1 MAYGELY
8 RFVFEAANGPEV
20 TISVAKKDYTGAVS
34 SRAVGGSAV
43 LKRERSGHILGS
55 SLEWAAEC
63 LVEDEFADLY
73 TSDPT
78 QYRVEVKFGASRVW
92 RGFIT
97 PELYSAPWVNV
108 PYDITLTASDNLS
121 ELKNFDFEEQGDK
134 TVRELLLLLLDK
146 TNQGVTN
153 ITAVSSLSGD
163 GESLI
168 NLTVNVDAMAGSS
181 YYDVLDGLLESL
193 HAYIRLDAGT
203 LSWVVLRETD
213 VSNYSGIS
221 YIGLSSMSG
230 SGQMFP
236 SGNLSAEIAPA
247 RKELTVSEEI
257 HAANVA
263 KSFDSANVL
272 TLRDTPKWITSE
284 YGPTVELT
292 SAPAFAMAGTPE
304 RIDSIAGTLFT
315 KLVSGRR
322 YTLTF
327 RAQNSG
333 FFVGKTV
340 LKWGLLIRDGNG
352 RAIYYYDNGNYT
364 ATYPGN
370 DYPLSQELT
379 PDFAEY
385 SYNFV
390 IPQKVGSS
398 DFAPAQGSFSARCV
412 REGDGATVWSA
423 EAKLADVRLSVSDF
437 PDGLS
442 TRVVLDNSA
451 RSAGDEVNLQFGADM
466 ARARLNAIQ
475 EKKFTSAAITT
486 AQDFNAFMAIDNAL
500 SVATPRLRLS
510 GIVMFKTAAAWRLPE
525 FIRTTHT
532 TADNLDYIVE
542 QYSFNLVTGEIDLS
556 MLSLPAVALS
566 YTELT
571 TSNVYGQSS
580 GGSGSSAGTAGPQ
593 GPKGDKGDTGAA
605 AGFAAPTA
613 SAVYISGG
621 DPTVEVTASGPDT
634 AKKFAFK
641 FWIPKAS
648 EVIDSQARLIVRPR
662 LYIARGLTGE
672 EQDVKSIVVDH
683 PLLISNSYEAVLMV
697 YRRLNKKKTGISQAI
712 GGGTLRMGKKGWFA
726 ALGDKRITDHA
737 AFAFAGG
744 LSSGRLRMKYD
755 DIRDFIVK
763 RFMTDSNHTKAE
775 LWSRNYAQWAA
786 EDNVRRGFGGTYETR
801 KTFGVAVRYVNPAFT
816 ALVDS
821 SKTLSPTTVEL
832 TDSNGNKV
840 PRYIYSDVAPLTVEL
855 QNRGAAKRASMW
867 FGVSR

>member
-8 RFVFEAANGPEV
+8 RFVFDAANGPEV

-78 QYRVEVKFGASRVW
+78 LYQVTVKFGASRVW

-97 PELYSAPWVNV
+97 PELYSAPWVNA
-108 PYDITLTASDNLS
+108 PYDITLTASDNLA
-121 ELKNFDFEEQGDK
+121 ELKNYDFQKQGDK
-134 TVRELLLLLLDK
+134 TVRELLVLLLAK
-146 TNQGVTN
+146 TNQGITN
-153 ITAVSSLSGD
+153 ITAISSLSGD

-168 NLTVNVDAMAGSS
+168 NLTVNVDALAGST
-181 YYDVLDGLLESL
+181 YYDVLDSLLESL
-193 HAYIRLDAGT
+193 HACIWIDSRT
-203 LSWVVLRETD
+203 LSWIVSRETD
-213 VSNYSGIS
+213 IRNYSGIS
-221 YIGLSSMSG
+221 YIALSSLSR

-236 SGNLSAEIAPA
+236 VGNLSMEIEPA

-263 KSFDSANVL
+263 KSFDSANVV

-292 SAPAFAMAGTPE
+292 SAPAYAMAGTPE
-304 RIDSIAGTLFT
+304 RIDSIAGVLFT

-352 RAIYYYDNGNYT
+352 RAIYYDDNGNYT

-390 IPQKVGSS
+390 IPKKVGSS
-398 DFAPAQGSFSARCV
+398 EFAPAQGSFSARCV

-423 EAKLADVRLSVSDF
+423 TAKLADVRLSVSDF

-466 ARARLNAIQ
+466 AQARLNAIQ

-510 GIVMFKTAAAWRLPE
+510 GIVMFKTAADWRFPE

-542 QYSFNLVTGEIDLS
+542 QYSFNLITGEIDLS
-556 MLSLPAVALS
+556 MLSLPAVSLS

-580 GGSGSSAGTAGPQ
+580 GGSGGSSSGSGGSGGSGAP
-593 GPKGDKGDTGAA
+593 GAA
-605 AGFAAPTA
+605 AGFDTPEATATAVDGTTPTA
-613 SAVYISGG
+613 
-621 DPTVEVTASGPDT
+621 TVTASGPDT
-634 AKKFAFK
+634 AKKFSFV
-641 FWIPKAS
+641 FGIPKAT
-648 EVIDSQARLIVRPR
+648 EVIDTNARLRVRPVLR
-662 LYIARGLTGE
+662 VVRGYTEEDIELNILYIE
-672 EQDVKSIVVDH
+672 H
-683 PLLISNSYEAVLMV
+683 PALSSDKYEAVLMV
-697 YRRLNKKKTGISQAI
+697 NRRMNKRRRYFYDGTNTKKVRLA
-712 GGGTLRMGKKGWFA
+712 RKGWFA
-726 ALGDKRITDHA
+726 ALGDKKITDHA
-737 AFAFAGG
+737 AFTVAGFNG
-744 LSSGRLRMKYD
+744 AQGVVMK
-755 DIRDFIVK
+755 ISELRDFIVK
-763 RFMTDSNHTKAE
+763 RFMTDNAHTKAE
-775 LWSRNYAQWAA
+775 LWGRNYAQWAA
-786 EDNVRRGFGGTYETR
+786 ESNVSRGFGSAHAAR
-801 KTFGVAVRYVNPAFT
+801 KTFGIAVRWVNPSFT
-816 ALVDS
+816 ALVDPA
-821 SKTLSPTTVEL
+821 KPLSPTTMEL
-832 TDSNGNKV
+832 TNASGEKV
-840 PRYIYSDVAPLTVEL
+840 QRYIYSDVAPLTVEL
-855 QNRGAAKRASMW
+855 QDKGAAKRASMW
-867 FGVSR
+867 FGVSG

>member
-1 MAYGELY
+1 MIMAYGELY
-8 RFVFEAANGPEV
+8 KFVFDAANGPEV
-20 TISVAKKDYTGAVS
+20 TITVAKKDYSGVAYH
-34 SRAVGGSAV
+34 RAVGGSAV
-43 LKRERSGHILGS
+43 LKREKSGHILGS

-146 TNQGVTN
+146 TNQGMTN

-542 QYSFNLVTGEIDLS
+542 QYSFNLITGEIDLS
-556 MLSLPAVALS
+556 MLSLPAVSLS
-566 YTELT
+566 YTELI
-571 TSNVYGQSS
+571 TSNVYAQSS
-580 GGSGSSAGTAGPQ
+580 GGSGGSSSGSGGSGGSGAP
-593 GPKGDKGDTGAA
+593 GAA
-605 AGFAAPTA
+605 AGFDTPEATATAVDGTTPTA
-613 SAVYISGG
+613 A
-621 DPTVEVTASGPDT
+621 VTASGPDT
-634 AKKFAFK
+634 AKKFSFV
-641 FWIPKAS
+641 FGIPKAT
-648 EVIDSQARLIVRPR
+648 EVTDDSARLQTRPTLR
-662 LYIARGLTGE
+662 MSRGTPE
-672 EQDVKSIVVDH
+672 EQLDVNRIIVSH
-683 PLLISNSYEAVLMV
+683 PLLTSSSYEVVLMR
-697 YRRLNKKKTGISQAI
+697 YRRYNRTKRGEDQHGYRLFIA
-712 GGGTLRMGKKGWFA
+712 RKGWFV
-726 ALGDKRITDHA
+726 ALGDKRITDHS
-737 AFAFAGG
+737 AFTVV
-744 LSSGRLRMKYD
+744 SSGNNGRAVVQVSEL
-755 DIRDFIVK
+755 RDFIVK
-763 RFMTDSNHTKAE
+763 RFMTDSNHTQAE
-775 LWSRNYAQWAA
+775 LFGRTYAQWQA
-786 EDNVRRGFGGTYETR
+786 ESNEQRGFGEKR
-801 KTFGVAVRYVNPAFT
+801 AARQRFGIAVRYANPAFT
-816 ALVDS
+816 ALLDS
-821 SKTLSPTTVEL
+821 DKSLGNTTMEIN
-832 TDSNGNKV
+832 DV
-840 PRYIYSDVAPLTVEL
+840 PRYLYSDVAPIDVMLL
-855 QNRGAAKRASMW
+855 SKGDKKKYAMW
-867 FGVSR
+867 FGLVY

>member
-8 RFVFEAANGPEV
+8 KFVFDAANGPEV
-20 TISVAKKDYTGAVS
+20 TITVSKKDYSGVAYH
-34 SRAVGGSAV
+34 RAVGGSAV
-43 LKRERSGHILGS
+43 LKREKSGHILGS

-146 TNQGVTN
+146 TNQGMTN

-412 REGDGATVWSA
+412 REGEGATVWSA

-542 QYSFNLVTGEIDLS
+542 QYSFNLITGEIDLS
-556 MLSLPAVALS
+556 MLSLPAVSLS

-580 GGSGSSAGTAGPQ
+580 GGSGGSGAP
-593 GPKGDKGDTGAA
+593 GAA
-605 AGFAAPTA
+605 AGFDTPEATATAVDGTTPTA
-613 SAVYISGG
+613 
-621 DPTVEVTASGPDT
+621 TVTASGPDT
-634 AKKFAFK
+634 AKKFSFV
-641 FWIPKAS
+641 FGIPKATK
-648 EVIDSQARLIVRPR
+648 VIDSQARLIVRPR
-662 LYIARGLTGE
+662 LYIARGNGPD
-672 EQDVKSIVVDH
+672 EQDIKKIVIYH
-683 PLLISNSYEAVLMV
+683 PLLTSNNYEAVLMV
-697 YRRLNKKKTGISQAI
+697 YRRMNKKKTGMSQAI
-712 GGGTLRMGKKGWFA
+712 GGGTLRRGKKGWFA

-737 AFAFAGG
+737 AFAVAGESKFG
-744 LSSGRLRMKYD
+744 LVRMEYD

-763 RFMTDSNHTKAE
+763 RFMTDNNHTKAE
-775 LWSRNYAQWAA
+775 LWTRNYAQWAA
-786 EDNVRRGFGGTYETR
+786 ESNVIRGFGNAYKAR
-801 KTFGVAVRYVNPAFT
+801 KKFGIAVRYVNPAFT
-816 ALVDS
+816 VLVDQT
-821 SKTLSPTTVEL
+821 KPLSPTTMEL
-832 TDSNGNKV
+832 IDPKGNTV

-855 QNRGAAKRASMW
+855 QNRGAAIRAGMW
-867 FGVSR
+867 FGVSG

>member
-8 RFVFEAANGPEV
+8 RFVFDAANGPEV

-78 QYRVEVKFGASRVW
+78 LYQVTVKFGASRVW

-97 PELYSAPWVNV
+97 PELYSAPWVNA
-108 PYDITLTASDNLS
+108 PYDITLTASDNLA
-121 ELKNFDFEEQGDK
+121 ELKNYDFQKQGDK
-134 TVRELLLLLLDK
+134 TVRELLVLLLAK
-146 TNQGVTN
+146 TNQGITN
-153 ITAVSSLSGD
+153 ITAISSLSGD

-168 NLTVNVDAMAGSS
+168 NLTVNVDALAGST
-181 YYDVLDGLLESL
+181 YYDVLDSLLESL
-193 HAYIRLDAGT
+193 HACIRIDFGT
-203 LSWVVLRETD
+203 LSWIVSRETD
-213 VSNYSGIS
+213 ISNYSGIS
-221 YIGLSSMSG
+221 YIELSSLSR

-236 SGNLSAEIAPA
+236 VGNLSMEIEPA

-263 KSFDSANVL
+263 KSFDSANVV

-284 YGPTVELT
+284 YGSTVELT

-304 RIDSIAGTLFT
+304 RIDSIAGILFT

-352 RAIYYYDNGNYT
+352 TAIYYDDNGNYT

-390 IPQKVGSS
+390 IPEKVGSS
-398 DFAPAQGSFSARCV
+398 EFAPAQGSFSARCV

-423 EAKLADVRLSVSDF
+423 TAKLADVRLSVSDF
-437 PDGLS
+437 PNGLS

-510 GIVMFKTAAAWRLPE
+510 GIVMFKTAADWRFPE

-542 QYSFNLVTGEIDLS
+542 QYSFNLITGEIDLS
-556 MLSLPAVALS
+556 MLSLPAASLS

-580 GGSGSSAGTAGPQ
+580 GGSGGSASGSGGSGGSGAP
-593 GPKGDKGDTGAA
+593 GAA
-605 AGFAAPTA
+605 AGFDTPEATATAVDGTTPTA
-613 SAVYISGG
+613 
-621 DPTVEVTASGPDT
+621 TVTASGPDT
-634 AKKFAFK
+634 AKKFSFV
-641 FWIPKAS
+641 FGIPKAT
-648 EVIDSQARLIVRPR
+648 EVIDTNARLRVRPVLR
-662 LYIARGLTGE
+662 GVRGYTAEDIERNILYIE
-672 EQDVKSIVVDH
+672 H
-683 PLLISNSYEAVLMV
+683 PALSSDKYEAVLMV
-697 YRRLNKKKTGISQAI
+697 YRRMNKRRRYFYDGTNTKKVRLA
-712 GGGTLRMGKKGWFA
+712 RKGWFA
-726 ALGDKRITDHA
+726 ALGDKKTTDHA
-737 AFAFAGG
+737 AFTVAGFNG
-744 LSSGRLRMKYD
+744 AQGVVMK
-755 DIRDFIVK
+755 ISELRDFIVK
-763 RFMTDSNHTKAE
+763 RFMTDNAHTKAE
-775 LWSRNYAQWAA
+775 LWERNYTQWAA
-786 EDNVRRGFGGTYETR
+786 ESNVSRGFGSAHAAR
-801 KTFGVAVRYVNPAFT
+801 KTFGIAVRWVNPSFT
-816 ALVDS
+816 ALVDPA
-821 SKTLSPTTVEL
+821 KPLSPTTMEL
-832 TDSNGNKV
+832 TNASGEKV
-840 PRYIYSDVAPLTVEL
+840 QRYIYSDVAPLTVEL
-855 QNRGAAKRASMW
+855 QNKGAAKRASMW
-867 FGVSR
+867 FGVSG

>member
-8 RFVFEAANGPEV
+8 RFVFDAANGPEV

-78 QYRVEVKFGASRVW
+78 LYQVTVKFGASRVW

-97 PELYSAPWVNV
+97 PELYSAPWVNA
-108 PYDITLTASDNLS
+108 PYDITLTASDNLA
-121 ELKNFDFEEQGDK
+121 ELKNYDFQKQGDK
-134 TVRELLLLLLDK
+134 TVRELLVLLLAK
-146 TNQGVTN
+146 TNQGITN
-153 ITAVSSLSGD
+153 ITAISSLSGD

-168 NLTVNVDAMAGSS
+168 NLTVNVDALAGST
-181 YYDVLDGLLESL
+181 YYDVLDSLLESL
-193 HAYIRLDAGT
+193 HACIRIDSGT
-203 LSWVVLRETD
+203 LSWIVSRETD
-213 VSNYSGIS
+213 ISNYSGIS
-221 YIGLSSMSG
+221 YIALSSLSR

-236 SGNLSAEIAPA
+236 VGNLSMEIEPA

-263 KSFDSANVL
+263 KSFDSANVV

-284 YGPTVELT
+284 YGSTVELT

-352 RAIYYYDNGNYT
+352 RAIYYDDNGNYT

-398 DFAPAQGSFSARCV
+398 EFAPAQGSFSARCV

-423 EAKLADVRLSVSDF
+423 TAKLADVRLSVSDF

-510 GIVMFKTAAAWRLPE
+510 GIVMFKTAAAWRFPE

-542 QYSFNLVTGEIDLS
+542 QYSFNLITGEIDLS
-556 MLSLPAVALS
+556 MLSLPAASLS
-566 YTELT
+566 YTELI

-580 GGSGSSAGTAGPQ
+580 GGSGGSSSGP
-593 GPKGDKGDTGAA
+593 GGSGGSGAPGAA
-605 AGFAAPTA
+605 AGFDTPEATATAVDGTTPTA
-613 SAVYISGG
+613 K
-621 DPTVEVTASGPDT
+621 VTASGPDT
-634 AKKFAFK
+634 AKKFSFV
-641 FWIPKAS
+641 FGIPKAS
-648 EVIDSQARLIVRPR
+648 DVFDSQARLRVRPV
-662 LYIARGLTGE
+662 LKVFRGYTTE
-672 EQDVKSIVVDH
+672 EVEINSLSVKH
-683 PLLISNSYEAVLMV
+683 PALSSDKYEAVLMV
-697 YRRLNKKKTGISQAI
+697 YRRLNKRKTGISQAI
-712 GGGTLRMGKKGWFA
+712 GGGTLRMGRKGWFV
-726 ALGDKRITDHA
+726 ALGDKGVTDHA
-737 AFAFAGG
+737 AFTVQGFG
-744 LSSGRLRMKYD
+744 SGQGVIMRLAEL
-755 DIRDFIVK
+755 RDFIVK
-763 RFMTDSNHTKAE
+763 RFMEDSAHTKAE
-775 LWSRNYAQWAA
+775 LWGRNYIQWAA
-786 EDNVRRGFGGTYETR
+786 ESNARRGFGSAYKTR
-801 KTFGVAVRYVNPAFT
+801 KKFGIAVRYINPAFT
-816 ALVDS
+816 ALVDQT
-821 SKTLSPTTVEL
+821 KPLSPTTMEL
-832 TDSNGNKV
+832 TNTAGEKV

-855 QNRGAAKRASMW
+855 QNKGAAQRASMW
-867 FGVSR
+867 FGVSG

>member
-1 MAYGELY
+1 MIMAYGELY
-8 RFVFEAANGPEV
+8 KFVFDAANGPEV
-20 TISVAKKDYTGAVS
+20 TITVSKKDYSGVAYH
-34 SRAVGGSAV
+34 RAVGGSAV
-43 LKRERSGHILGS
+43 LKREKSGHILGS
-55 SLEWAAEC
+55 SLEWVAEC

-146 TNQGVTN
+146 TNQGMTN

-284 YGPTVELT
+284 YGPTVELK

-542 QYSFNLVTGEIDLS
+542 QYSFNLITGEIDLS
-556 MLSLPAVALS
+556 MLSLPAVSLS
-566 YTELT
+566 YTELI

-580 GGSGSSAGTAGPQ
+580 GGSGGSSSGSGGSGGSGAP
-593 GPKGDKGDTGAA
+593 GAA
-605 AGFAAPTA
+605 AGFDTPEATATAVDGTTPTA
-613 SAVYISGG
+613 
-621 DPTVEVTASGPDT
+621 TVTASGPDT
-634 AKKFAFK
+634 AKKFSFV
-641 FWIPKAS
+641 FGIPKAT
-648 EVIDSQARLIVRPR
+648 EVTDDSARLQTRPALRMSRGTPEEHLNVNRIIV
-662 LYIARGLTGE
+662 
-672 EQDVKSIVVDH
+672 SH
-683 PLLISNSYEAVLMV
+683 PLLTSSSYEVVLMR
-697 YRRLNKKKTGISQAI
+697 YRRYNRTKRGEDQHGYRLFIA
-712 GGGTLRMGKKGWFA
+712 RKGWFV
-726 ALGDKRITDHA
+726 ALGDKRITDHS
-737 AFAFAGG
+737 AFTVV
-744 LSSGRLRMKYD
+744 SSGNNGRAVVQVSEL
-755 DIRDFIVK
+755 RDFIVK
-763 RFMTDSNHTKAE
+763 RFMTDSNHTQAE
-775 LWSRNYAQWAA
+775 LFGRTYAQWQA
-786 EDNVRRGFGGTYETR
+786 ESNEQRGFGEKR
-801 KTFGVAVRYVNPAFT
+801 AARQRFGIAVRYANPAFT

-821 SKTLSPTTVEL
+821 DKSLGNTTMEI
-832 TDSNGNKV
+832 NEV
-840 PRYIYSDVAPLTVEL
+840 PRYLYSDVAPIDVMLL
-855 QNRGAAKRASMW
+855 SKGDKKKYAMW
-867 FGVSR
+867 FGLVY

>member
-8 RFVFEAANGPEV
+8 RFVFDAANGPEV

-78 QYRVEVKFGASRVW
+78 LYQVTVKFGASRVW

-97 PELYSAPWVNV
+97 PELYSAPWVNA
-108 PYDITLTASDNLS
+108 PYDITLTASDNLA
-121 ELKNFDFEEQGDK
+121 ELKNYDFQKQGDK
-134 TVRELLLLLLDK
+134 TVRELLVLLLAK
-146 TNQGVTN
+146 TNQGITN
-153 ITAVSSLSGD
+153 ITAISSLSGD

-168 NLTVNVDAMAGSS
+168 NLTVNVDALAGST
-181 YYDVLDGLLESL
+181 YYDVLDSLLESL
-193 HAYIRLDAGT
+193 HACIRIDSGT
-203 LSWVVLRETD
+203 LSWIVSRETD
-213 VSNYSGIS
+213 ISNYSGIS
-221 YIGLSSMSG
+221 YIALSSLSR

-236 SGNLSAEIAPA
+236 VGNLSMEIEPA

-263 KSFDSANVL
+263 KSFDSANVV

-284 YGPTVELT
+284 YGSTVELT

-352 RAIYYYDNGNYT
+352 RAIYYDDNGNYT

-385 SYNFV
+385 SYNFE

-398 DFAPAQGSFSARCV
+398 EFAPAQGSFSARCV

-423 EAKLADVRLSVSDF
+423 TAKLADVRLSVSDF

-510 GIVMFKTAAAWRLPE
+510 GIVMFKTAAAWRFPE

-542 QYSFNLVTGEIDLS
+542 QYSFNLITGEIDLS
-556 MLSLPAVALS
+556 MLSLPAASLS
-566 YTELT
+566 YTELI

-580 GGSGSSAGTAGPQ
+580 GGSGGSSSGP
-593 GPKGDKGDTGAA
+593 GGSGGSGAPGAA
-605 AGFAAPTA
+605 AGFDTPEATATAVDGTTPTA
-613 SAVYISGG
+613 K
-621 DPTVEVTASGPDT
+621 VTASGPDT
-634 AKKFAFK
+634 AKKFSFV
-641 FWIPKAS
+641 FGIPKAS
-648 EVIDSQARLIVRPR
+648 DVFDSQARLRVRPV
-662 LYIARGLTGE
+662 LKVFRGYTTE
-672 EQDVKSIVVDH
+672 EVEINSLSVKH
-683 PLLISNSYEAVLMV
+683 PALSSDKYEAVLMV
-697 YRRLNKKKTGISQAI
+697 YRRLNKRKTGISQAI
-712 GGGTLRMGKKGWFA
+712 GGGTLRMGRKGWFV
-726 ALGDKRITDHA
+726 ALGDKGVTDHA
-737 AFAFAGG
+737 AFTVQGFG
-744 LSSGRLRMKYD
+744 SGQGVIMRLAEL
-755 DIRDFIVK
+755 RDFIVK
-763 RFMTDSNHTKAE
+763 RFMEDSAHTKAE
-775 LWSRNYAQWAA
+775 LWGRNYIQWAA
-786 EDNVRRGFGGTYETR
+786 ESNARRGFGSAYKTR
-801 KTFGVAVRYVNPAFT
+801 KKFGIAVRYINPAFT
-816 ALVDS
+816 ALVDQT
-821 SKTLSPTTVEL
+821 KPLSPTTMEL
-832 TDSNGNKV
+832 TNTAGEQV

-855 QNRGAAKRASMW
+855 QNKGAAQRASMW
-867 FGVSR
+867 FGVSG